1 MRCLTELDFKSIKA
15 ITNTGLYKDMVANH
29 YEQIGSKLRKFIE
42 SSDSVESQKK
52 SLSNRINNP
61 LKDYLQNEGIKWKE
75 GYGEGYNITD
85 TIPVQDFV
93 ERLWPMIENNSYSD
107 DKLRIE
113 KGYPTMQRIVI
124 DNNIGKGIMY
134 QCTELE
140 DCEVKQKLQSICR
153 TIISNFLGELT
164 RYEKIK
170 NSRDEVRK
178 VLISDL
184 DMLQF
189 TYRLRFIEIEV
200 LKCDYINY

>member
-52 SLSNRINNP
+52 SLSNRINNL

-107 DKLRIE
+107 DKSADRKRLSH
-113 KGYPTMQRIVI
+113 YAT
-124 DNNIGKGIMY
+124 
-134 QCTELE
+134 
-140 DCEVKQKLQSICR
+140 DC
-153 TIISNFLGELT
+153 
-164 RYEKIK
+164 Y
-170 NSRDEVRK
+170 
-178 VLISDL
+178 
-184 DMLQF
+184 
-189 TYRLRFIEIEV
+189 
-200 LKCDYINY
+200 